1 MNNILKYTL
10 ISMLAFSFFGCKDYL
25 DVNTDPNNP
34 QDVSVDFILP
44 GAQASVAATFGG
56 SFHNLGGFWAQYYT
70 QSPTASQYKKID
82 AYNLTTDFYN
92 REWTEAYAGGLN
104 DLEIIRTKSSADG
117 DNAYYLIATLTQSFA
132 MQMLAD
138 LYNDIPFTEAFKGV
152 SDGVINPK
160 FDNGADVYPILLAR
174 IDEAV
179 ARYQDGDMGKDPGS
193 RDIIYGGD
201 MDQWVRFAN
210 TLKLKMYMRMSYT
223 SMANPAAV
231 QALLTE
237 DNFITENAE
246 MTQFANEP
254 GKQNPMYGVDV
265 QFLKGVNQRASR
277 TLLWVL
283 DSFSDPRLG
292 AIFTPSASG
301 HRGNDQGDYD
311 NLVVKGTDLST
322 PKYNALTPVYLMT
335 VTEKDFLV
343 AEAQVRYNGGAGA
356 QAAYEAGIESS
367 FALHGL
373 SGASDLY
380 GAGGFYEYV
389 SGGAI
394 ETEIGQIMNQK
405 WIALANVSNLEAFFE
420 MNRTNYPPL
429 SANAKG
435 TPGGFFERTTS
446 YTSVLPDGKTP
457 RRLWVPEIE
466 ISRNNNA
473 PGQVGNLYTKV
484 WWDKK

>member
-44 GAQASVAATFGG
+44 GAQVSVAATFGG

-82 AYNLTTDFYN
+82 AYNLTTDVFN

-132 MQMLAD
+132 LQMLAD

-152 SDGVINPK
+152 SDGIINPR

-201 MDQWVRFAN
+201 MDQWVRFSN

-231 QALLTE
+231 Q
-237 DNFITENAE
+237 
-246 MTQFANEP
+246 
-254 GKQNPMYGVDV
+254 
-265 QFLKGVNQRASR
+265 
-277 TLLWVL
+277 
-283 DSFSDPRLG
+283 
-292 AIFTPSASG
+292 
-301 HRGNDQGDYD
+301 
-311 NLVVKGTDLST
+311 
-322 PKYNALTPVYLMT
+322 
-335 VTEKDFLV
+335 
-343 AEAQVRYNGGAGA
+343 
-356 QAAYEAGIESS
+356 
-367 FALHGL
+367 
-373 SGASDLY
+373 
-380 GAGGFYEYV
+380 
-389 SGGAI
+389 
-394 ETEIGQIMNQK
+394 
-405 WIALANVSNLEAFFE
+405 
-420 MNRTNYPPL
+420 
-429 SANAKG
+429 
-435 TPGGFFERTTS
+435 
-446 YTSVLPDGKTP
+446 
-457 RRLWVPEIE
+457 
-466 ISRNNNA
+466 
-473 PGQVGNLYTKV
+473 
-484 WWDKK
+484 